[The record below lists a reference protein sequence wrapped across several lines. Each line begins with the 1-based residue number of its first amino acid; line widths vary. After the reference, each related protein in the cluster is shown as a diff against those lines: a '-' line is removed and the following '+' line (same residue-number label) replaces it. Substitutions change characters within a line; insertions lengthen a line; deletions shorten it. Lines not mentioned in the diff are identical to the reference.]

1 MKIGAL
7 VLLPALLVSLACDA
21 GGASDKSATAIAT
34 VSREVTSSNPAGISS
49 SDLAATPIPRGSGVL
64 VYVKNHKEPRLAWVV
79 LDGQAY
85 AYNNQTKSVT
95 PAVPYT
101 SEARWD
107 TWKQTGLDPA
117 NTAAFFQIVDAAEAR
132 KEAP

>member
-49 SDLAATPIPRGSGVL
+49 SDLAATPIPRGNGVV
-64 VYVKNHKEPRLAWVV
+64 VYVKNRKAPEVRVRRPGWTGVCVQQPDEECHAGR
-79 LDGQAY
+79 
-85 AYNNQTKSVT
+85 
-95 PAVPYT
+95 AVH
-101 SEARWD
+101 
-107 TWKQTGLDPA
+107 
-117 NTAAFFQIVDAAEAR
+117 I
-132 KEAP
+132 